1 MITLNQLADNIHE
14 MMYPNT
20 LSLEGEISKRQIKHW
35 VHYHRAKLIADNI
48 DKGILSSSSL
58 YQSLSLTLRNST
70 RGDVFDHYKAWDDYD
85 NGVTSTAPSAPAAD
99 TYLANCPKSNASGK
113 LNGEWITSSSLAADN
128 TGNSQSWLDARSRDQ
143 FGREFMKTQVRG
155 DFRNIGIHNFFI
167 PSPLMLKDD
176 NAIKDVLIRRRT
188 YSPDDLATTSLD
200 QGGGF
205 QNNPITVY
213 KKTNNDIH
221 FSNFNKFTDHN
232 KPYYD
237 IGKSSLN
244 RDLNQSEHYIS
255 FRGLQTS
262 PNYHENLDTPGNKN
276 LFWAYRAWMH
286 AILADPTNAEMMHG
300 LWYETKSNWDDS
312 KTPYPI
318 PMDYVKDLI
327 ERIVQQE
334 SSVSLKTMA
343 SE

>member
-35 VHYHRAKLIADNI
+35 IHYHRAKLIADNI

-70 RGDVFDHYKAWDDYD
+70 RGDVNSHYKTWDDYD
-85 NGVTSTAPSAPAAD
+85 NGITSTVPSAPATD
-99 TYLANCPKSNASGK
+99 TYLANAPKVDAAGK
-113 LNGEWITSSSLAADN
+113 LNGEWIATSSLSADVS
-128 TGNSQSWLDARSRDQ
+128 GNSQSYQDAYSRDQ
-143 FGREFMKTQVRG
+143 FGREFIKTQIRG
-155 DFRNIGIHNFFI
+155 DFRNIGFHTFFI

-176 NAIKDVLIRRRT
+176 NAIKDVFIRRRT
-188 YSPDDLATTSLD
+188 YSPDDLSTPSLD

-213 KKTNNDIH
+213 RKTSNDSY
-221 FSNFNKFTDHN
+221 FSNFNKFTNSN
-232 KPYYD
+232 KPSYTLF
-237 IGKSSLN
+237 KTSLN

-255 FRGLQTS
+255 FTGLQTS
-262 PNYHENLDTPGNKN
+262 PNYHGNLDAPGNKN
-276 LFWAYRAWMH
+276 LFWAYRAWMN

-300 LWYETKSNWDDS
+300 LWFQTKSNWDDS